1 MRLHKVGQGTFS
13 SVYKALD
20 CVTGRHVALKKV
32 RLDVCDDEAVL
43 FATREVCPRLAA
55 TQGLH
60 TEASGRARRAHTAAV
75 IHSPF
80 SPPRCWPCAEL
91 TTPTCV
97 PRSQP
102 PFWPWNAGLT
112 PSRPPCP
119 NQQVLKILA
128 VAVPPHGSDTALYL
142 VLDYHPHD
150 LAGAL
155 ASRAASAGGAP
166 LPEGA
171 AKGYV
176 QQLLAALD
184 ACHRAGVIHR
194 DVKCSNL
201 LIADDGRLVLGD
213 LGLAALVAPC
223 SGAQHPPVDG
233 APRGPGVA
241 PLTNRVITLWYR
253 PPELLLGATAYGPEV
268 DLWSAGCIAAELHT
282 GVPLLPGRT
291 EVEQLHR
298 IFKLCGSDGASG
310 GQAGDGCAGL
320 AKPPTPYPRL
330 LAQHLAQSGA
340 SPQAVELIET
350 LLCMT
355 PGQRGPAAGALCSAY
370 FETGDSAWLP
380 HQLPRY
386 PPGSHELAMRRK
398 RAAAKL
404 AHGVGSLRGT
414 DAVPVAPARLELAPS
429 CAPALPPPSGPQD
442 QMITP
447 PAVAEQAPRR
457 MSAVS
462 ACDWQRGSVRGDR
475 QQRSSMCFSDD
486 SGSDDTSRGSLDIVM
501 LPEGNARVTSTAC
514 GPPVGAPFGQ
524 QLQGPAPAPFCF
536 G

>member
-1 MRLHKVGQGTFS
+1 VRLHKVGQGTFS

-20 CVTGRHVALKKV
+20 TATGRHVALKKV
-32 RLDVCDDEAVL
+32 RLDVCDEEAVL
-43 FATREVCPRLAA
+43 FATREVRPRLPWR
-55 TQGLH
+55 
-60 TEASGRARRAHTAAV
+60 GRAACCAR
-75 IHSPF
+75 HS
-80 SPPRCWPCAEL
+80 R
-91 TTPTCV
+91 
-97 PRSQP
+97 
-102 PFWPWNAGLT
+102 GGKLT
-112 PSRPPCP
+112 PSLSTLVALPQVLALRRVDHP
-119 NQQVLKILA
+119 NVRDPLMSSHLAREPGLTAPSPNKQVLKILA

-155 ASRAASAGGAP
+155 ASRAAAAGGAP

-171 AKGYV
+171 AKSYV
-176 QQLLAALD
+176 QQLLCALD
-184 ACHRAGVIHR
+184 ACHQAGVIHR

-213 LGLAALVAPC
+213 LGLAALVAPT
-223 SGAQHPPVDG
+223 SQGQHPPCDG
-233 APRGPGVA
+233 APPRGAGVA

-253 PPELLLGATAYGPEV
+253 PPELLLGATSYGHEV

-298 IFKLCGSDGASG
+298 IFKLCGSDGACG
-310 GQAGDGCAGL
+310 GQGGDGCAGL

-340 SPQAVELIET
+340 SPEAVELIET

-355 PGQRGPAAGALCSAY
+355 PGQRGTAAGALCSPY
-370 FETGDSAWLP
+370 FAQGDQAWLP

-404 AHGVGSLRGT
+404 AHGVGSLTGT
-414 DAVPVAPARLELAPS
+414 DAVPVAPCGWAGQQSRAAEAPF
-429 CAPALPPPSGPQD
+429 APAPAPSGP

-457 MSAVS
+457 MSYDVS
-462 ACDWQRGSVRGDR
+462 ACDWPRGGRDR
-475 QQRSSMCFSDD
+475 RSSLCRSDD
-486 SGSDDTSRGSLDIVM
+486 SGSDETSRGSLDIVM
-501 LPEGNARVTSTAC
+501 LPEGNSRVIASA
-514 GPPVGAPFGQ
+514 APAHFGQ
-524 QLQGPAPAPFCF
+524 QQAAAPPFCF

>member
-155 ASRAASAGGAP
+155 ASRSAAAGGAP

-171 AKGYV
+171 AKSYV

-184 ACHRAGVIHR
+184 ACHQAGVIHR

-213 LGLAALVAPC
+213 LGLAALVAPTPH
-223 SGAQHPPVDG
+223 GQRPPCDG
-233 APRGPGVA
+233 APPRGAGVA

-253 PPELLLGATAYGPEV
+253 PPELLLGATSYGPEV

-298 IFKLCGSDGASG
+298 IFKLCGSDGACG
-310 GQAGDGCAGL
+310 GQGGDGCAGL

-340 SPQAVELIET
+340 SPEAPQLIET

-355 PGQRGPAAGALCSAY
+355 PGQRGTAAGALCSPY
-370 FETGDSAWLP
+370 FAQGDQAWLP

-404 AHGVGSLRGT
+404 AHGVGSLTGT
-414 DAVPVAPARLELAPS
+414 DAVPVATSGWTGQQTSLAEAPF
-429 CAPALPPPSGPQD
+429 APAPAPSGP

-457 MSAVS
+457 MSCEAS
-462 ACDWQRGSVRGDR
+462 ACDWQREERDR
-475 QQRSSMCFSDD
+475 RSSLCRSDD

-501 LPEGNARVTSTAC
+501 LPEGNSRVTAAA
-514 GPPVGAPFGQ
+514 APAHFGQ
-524 QLQGPAPAPFCF
+524 QQAAAPAPFCF